1 MSVCFYVCLWEDFDV
16 TFCLSLNEVLWM
28 GVQLNAFLPVW
39 MTVSEH
45 EFLSARFSISVSV
58 LHCLCISHFLCLG
71 ASLSMFLWVHDCV
84 CVWECGCV
92 SLCLGLCALSGR
104 LCLSEEVTVCL
115 SVGLCV
121 PKTEWL
127 SVSVWPSEGLCV
139 SECMTWAG
147 GGPMY
152 DCVSV
157 CVPVSVSGF
166 MAYSRP
172 L

>member
-1 MSVCFYVCLWEDFDV
+1 MSVCFYVCLWVDFHV

-58 LHCLCISHFLCLG
+58 CVSLISYVSVPLFECFCG
-71 ASLSMFLWVHDCV
+71 FMIVCV
-84 CVWECGCV
+84 CVCVGVCESVCV

-121 PKTEWL
+121 AKTEWL

-147 GGPMY
+147 GGPHVWL
-152 DCVSV
+152 CVCLCASV
-157 CVPVSVSGF
+157 CEWVHG
-166 MAYSRP
+166 
-172 L
+172 LQ